1 MKSVHAVRRAG
12 GVRHEITQSADRHE
26 ETFVSLCCQ
35 REVPSHS
42 SQEPE
47 QVSLQG
53 RGSWGW
59 GTVGF
64 GDSGVWIPASC
75 PPEGLSSKA
84 TALGISSR
92 MSKLEATAI
101 AWVFVSA

>member
-1 MKSVHAVRRAG
+1 MKSVHALRKVG
-12 GVRHEITQSADRHE
+12 GVRHEISQPADRHE

-35 REVPSHS
+35 REVPSLS

-64 GDSGVWIPASC
+64 GFQHPAPRRTEQQGHS
-75 PPEGLSSKA
+75 
-84 TALGISSR
+84 LGD
-92 MSKLEATAI
+92 
-101 AWVFVSA
+101 